1 MGNYFNL
8 RRVRVGKKLEHPGL
22 VALGKRLADLGE
34 GALTPRS
41 SEFSNASWLEGAATG
56 LGCARVHLAGLGK
69 RWGSLGT
76 IEAN

>member
-34 GALTPRS
+34 GALTQ
-41 SEFSNASWLEGAATG
+41 
-56 LGCARVHLAGLGK
+56 V
-69 RWGSLGT
+69 
-76 IEAN
+76 